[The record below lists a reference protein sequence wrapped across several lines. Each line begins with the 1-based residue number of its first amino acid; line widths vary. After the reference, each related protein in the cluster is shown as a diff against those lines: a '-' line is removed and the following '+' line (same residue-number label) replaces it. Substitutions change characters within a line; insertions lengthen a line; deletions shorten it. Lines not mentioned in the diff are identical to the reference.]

1 MPPVV
6 KERGNDVANDGTPKE
21 REAFPEMEERGFLKP
36 AIPRVTR
43 KNDDPYLN
51 GIDDHNAKPPGF

>member
-6 KERGNDVANDGTPKE
+6 QERRNDVADDGTPKKGE
-21 REAFPEMEERGFLKP
+21 TFPEMEERGFLKP

-43 KNDDPYLN
+43 KNKNTDLN
-51 GIDDHNAKPPGF
+51 GIDHHNAEPPSF